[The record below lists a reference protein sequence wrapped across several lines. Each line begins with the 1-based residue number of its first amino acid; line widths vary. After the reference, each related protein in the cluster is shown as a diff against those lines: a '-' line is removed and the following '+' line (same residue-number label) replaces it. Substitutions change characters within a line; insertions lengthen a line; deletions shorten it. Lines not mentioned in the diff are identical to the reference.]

1 MKRRRRAVLLGVG
14 AALVVF
20 LLADAFVEPP
30 AHEVHSPGGTPA
42 KVTFFESNSTV
53 AWVQSQPSQSLADMQ
68 CRLITGATK
77 CDARTLAAFFPNLV
91 QTPQTLY
98 LTWPHCVG
106 GWGGGEVINWQ
117 GYSIDYVP
125 STRKLVIHCYRAKPW
140 LYTHEYVYGVV
151 ALPRYVLAAVSTSG
165 MTSGTITIDE
175 DDHIEHLVGDQTDEY
190 QLATATIS

>member
-106 GWGGGEVINWQ
+106 GWGGGEVITWQ

-125 STRKLVIHCYRAKPW
+125 STRRLVIHCYFAAPW
-140 LYTHEYVYGVV
+140 VRGHLPEGVRTTG
-151 ALPRYVLAAVSTSG
+151 ALSLLLIPTDAIPSG
-165 MTSGTITIDE
+165 ILSIVQE
-175 DDHIEHLVGDQTDEY
+175 DRIEHLFGDQVTDFTI
-190 QLATATIS
+190 ATATIS